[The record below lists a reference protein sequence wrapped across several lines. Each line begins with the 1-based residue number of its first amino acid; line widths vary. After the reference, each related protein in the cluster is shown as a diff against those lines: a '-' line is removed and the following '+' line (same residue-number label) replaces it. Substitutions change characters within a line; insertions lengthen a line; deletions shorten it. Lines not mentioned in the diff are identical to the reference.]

1 MDAVEDI
8 KSRLAV
14 EDVVGDYVELKRS
27 GRNLKGLSP
36 FTSEKTPSFMVSPEK
51 QIWHDFSS
59 GRGGDMFS
67 FVMELEGLDFR
78 GALELLARKS
88 GVDLEQYRTS
98 GSGGSGKLK
107 ERVYAANEAATRF
120 YQVQFSKNKTP
131 LEYVLK
137 KRGFSKDTAL
147 TFRLGYAPSTGRA
160 LYTYL
165 TKQGFTGEELKRAGL
180 VSQRGNSDLFR
191 ERLMVPLM
199 DGQGRVVG
207 FTGRILTADPN
218 APKYMNTPQSPV
230 YDKSRHVFAFHLAKD
245 AIREKGYCVI
255 VEGNLD
261 VVAAHQADT
270 RQVVATAGT
279 ALTEP
284 QLKILSHFSTDIRL
298 CFDQDRA
305 GQEAAE
311 RSIGVAGKV
320 GVSLGIIDIP
330 AGKDPDELIQSD
342 VDAWR
347 RTIDEP
353 LYAPDWLIKRYEAQL
368 DISSAQGK
376 REFSD
381 VVLRLIRSMPDAVEQ
396 DHYLGV
402 LADKLEVTKQ
412 ALRRKLE
419 ASPVTSPRKKRPKR
433 SLEELKELPIYA
445 EYRKLQQHFMALAL
459 YQPALRATILQTPEE
474 VLEQDSARVIL
485 EFLRDNPDYQV
496 DVDGAAPLEK
506 VAQYAKILALQYEEL
521 YKDLDLLELRD
532 EAARVKSRLIEHYV
546 KYKKQALMEAFRG
559 ANESKQAELLTRA
572 HQLDTLLRN

>member
-78 GALELLARKS
+78 GAMELLARKA
-88 GVDLEQYRTS
+88 GIDLNQYK
-98 GSGGSGKLK
+98 GSGGSSGKLK
-107 ERVYAANEAATRF
+107 ERIYAANEAAARF
-120 YQVQFSKNKTP
+120 YQVQFTKNKTP
-131 LEYVLK
+131 LEYVRDA
-137 KRGFSKDTAL
+137 RGYSKQTAL

-160 LYTYL
+160 LVAYL
-165 TKQGFTGEELKRAGL
+165 TKQGFSRDELRRAGL
-180 VSQRGNSDLFR
+180 VSRRGDSDMFR
-191 ERLMVPLM
+191 GRLMIPLM

-207 FTGRILTADPN
+207 FTARLLVPDAN
-218 APKYMNTPQSPV
+218 SPKYINTPQSPV
-230 YDKSRHVFAFHLAKD
+230 YDKSRHVFAFHLAKE
-245 AIREKGYCVI
+245 AIRATGYCVI

-261 VVAAHQADT
+261 VVAAHQAET
-270 RQVVATAGT
+270 QQVVATAGT
-279 ALTEP
+279 ALTTP
-284 QLKILSHFSTDIRL
+284 QLKAISHFTKDIRL

-311 RSIGVAGKV
+311 RSIAVAGKV

-330 AGKDPDELIQSD
+330 AGKDPDELIRAD
-342 VDAWR
+342 VDAWHQV
-347 RTIDEP
+347 IEQP

-381 VVLRLIRSMPDAVEQ
+381 VVLRLIRSMTDDVEQ
-396 DHYLGV
+396 DHYIGV
-402 LADKLEVTKQ
+402 LADKLSVSKQ
-412 ALRRKLE
+412 ALRRKLQ
-419 ASPVTSPRKKRPKR
+419 ASPVTRARKKQPKR
-433 SLEELKELPIYA
+433 SLEELHESPIYA

-459 YQPALRATILQTPEE
+459 YQPAIRANVLNIPDE
-474 VLEQDSARVIL
+474 VLEQEGAQTL
-485 EFLRDNPDYQV
+485 LQYLRDNPDYKPATSDEPPLKQV
-496 DVDGAAPLEK
+496 P
-506 VAQYAKILALQYEEL
+506 QYVTLLALQYEEL
-521 YKDLDLLELRD
+521 YKDLDLLALRD

-546 KYKKQALMEAFRG
+546 KYKKQALMVAFHD
-559 ANESKQAELLTRA
+559 ADESKQAELLTRV
-572 HQLDTLLRN
+572 HQLESLLRH